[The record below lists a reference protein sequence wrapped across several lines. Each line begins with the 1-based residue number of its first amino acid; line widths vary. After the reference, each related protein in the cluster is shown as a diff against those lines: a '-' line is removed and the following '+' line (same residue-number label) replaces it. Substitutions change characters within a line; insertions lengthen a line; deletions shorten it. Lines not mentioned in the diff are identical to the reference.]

1 MNKNEVSWFTLGIV
15 VLLLLLILS
24 GFFAGSETALI
35 RIGRIKAR
43 SLREKGVEGAE
54 TVQKLVDDPEDLLTT
69 VLIGNN
75 IVNSISLLS
84 WTKKD

>member
-1 MNKNEVSWFTLGIV
+1 VSWLTLDIV

-24 GFFAGSETALI
+24 GFFADSETALI
-35 RIGRIKAR
+35 RIGGIKAR

-54 TVQKLVDDPEDLLTT
+54 TVQKLVDDPEALLTT